1 MTALVVGRP
10 EYYTPR
16 AKLVRIKYENSTRYE
31 YMINPTWATAYWRA
45 VPSSRWFTYVS
56 EGDFWCLKLSPAK
69 KRGGHAYGRRN
80 LQLSN
85 TAEEGELC
93 LYAGHSHW

>member
-31 YMINPTWATAYWRA
+31 YMINKNLTAL
-45 VPSSRWFTYVS
+45 P
-56 EGDFWCLKLSPAK
+56 
-69 KRGGHAYGRRN
+69 
-80 LQLSN
+80 
-85 TAEEGELC
+85 AEEQYPALGGKHERTDTI
-93 LYAGHSHW
+93 